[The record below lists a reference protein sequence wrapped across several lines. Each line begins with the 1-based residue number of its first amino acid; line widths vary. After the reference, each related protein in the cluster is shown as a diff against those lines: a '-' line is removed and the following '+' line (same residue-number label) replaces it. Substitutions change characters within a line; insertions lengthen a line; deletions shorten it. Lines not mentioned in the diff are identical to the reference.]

1 MNCTRIGRLSKHVP
15 PFPSCTLFELP
26 RRVVRHPSLE
36 VCLKA
41 AKETLRLRA
50 EATELRVVVLTIL
63 QQYVFSV
70 SFILVQ
76 SPVLPHVYV
85 MKEKRL
91 IAV

>member
-1 MNCTRIGRLSKHVP
+1 MNCPRIGHLSNHVP
-15 PFPSCTLFELP
+15 PFPSCTLLEPP

-63 QQYVFSV
+63 QQYVSLFPLFLCSHQCYRMCM
-70 SFILVQ
+70 S
-76 SPVLPHVYV
+76 
-85 MKEKRL
+85 
-91 IAV
+91 